1 MNSAYLRPPL
11 PIYRVLAF
19 CTLPLLLWLAGNVAL
34 SRLGPLQTLYWGDY
48 VRTTLPPFE
57 LPKFDPATTPQAE
70 YQVLLCTGAAGHEV
84 LLKVNGRPLPEDMH
98 LAPVPMTASQYNPW
112 LRRNIY
118 GGRVAIGFVIAPIM
132 FSVVFVALLAGG
144 GFLLDQKRLLRFRSQ
159 ERHIKGPE
167 LVLPGEFSRRVK
179 GNGIGFRV
187 ERLVRKPSLVRIERS
202 VEVQHQLMQ
211 GDNGAGKTVAMFAL
225 ADQFEAAGETCI
237 YYDPDCQFLKRY
249 WKPGDFIFGPDERSA
264 SYSPSDEIDYSSVAN
279 AEATAMSQAE
289 SLYPG
294 RLGTKDF
301 FFTNS
306 ARLIYKHCLT
316 NYRPNAAQLAQFYIH
331 ADPLIDAIAKGTE
344 LEEMLRKNTP
354 GLRASIIS
362 TLTQC
367 LFALQQ
373 IPGEEPGRPKLS
385 AREYVAIKGRRP
397 SIFFTASENTKTA
410 FSPLHRL
417 MIDSLIRQFLSQPE
431 QPEPVVRM
439 FLDEL
444 PALGELST
452 MKDASSRGRK
462 YGIDLIL
469 GFQGRSQLKAIYGEE
484 VESIFSAPFT
494 KLLLHTGEPDGAD
507 WASRMLGEHDIECL
521 TEHLSADGKRSYS
534 TQQRANQR
542 LVTQSE
548 LGSLKNRVGYL
559 RYAGYVVKLKLA
571 LPPTRPARCEA
582 FIART
587 GVAPVQLPMPNLEAI
602 RMQEAKDRQRAA
614 EQAAAKPYKPPT
626 PAKTQDG
633 GTGALSLETSGE

>member
-1 MNSAYLRPPL
+1 MNSAYLRPPI
-11 PIYRVLAF
+11 PVFRVLAF
-19 CTLPLLLWLAGNVAL
+19 CTLPLLLWVAVHVEVGK
-34 SRLGPLQTLYWGDY
+34 LGPLQTLYWSDY
-48 VRTTLPPFE
+48 LCSTVPSFE
-57 LPKFDPATTPQAE
+57 LPQFGQASKAKTE

-84 LLKVNGRPLPEDMH
+84 PLTVNGRPLPEDMH

-118 GGRVAIGFVIAPIM
+118 GGQVALGFLLVPFLVSAM
-132 FSVVFVALLAGG
+132 FVALLAGG
-144 GFLLDQKRLLRFRSQ
+144 GFLVDQKRLLKFRSQ

-167 LVLPGEFSRRVK
+167 LVTPAEFSRRVK

-187 ERLVRKPSLVRIERS
+187 ERLGRKPGLVRIERS

-264 SYSPSDEIDYSSVAN
+264 SYSPADEIDYTSVAN

-373 IPGEEPGRPKLS
+373 IPGEELGRPKLS
-385 AREYVAIKGRRP
+385 AREYVGMKGRRP

-548 LGSLKNRVGYL
+548 LGSLKNRAGYL

-571 LPPTRPARCEA
+571 LPPGRAARCEA

-602 RMQEAKDRQRAA
+602 RAQEQKDKQRAA
-614 EQAAAKPYKPPT
+614 EQAAAKPYQPPT
-626 PAKTQDG
+626 PTKPQDG
-633 GTGALSLETSGE
+633 GIGALSLETSGD

>member
-11 PIYRVLAF
+11 PVFRVLAF
-19 CTLPLLLWLAGNVAL
+19 CTLPLVLWLAVRVEL
-34 SRLGPLQTLYWGDY
+34 SKLGPLQTLYWSDY
-48 VRTTLPPFE
+48 LRSTIPSFE
-57 LPKFDPATTPQAE
+57 LPQFGQATKAKAE
-70 YQVLLCTGAAGHEV
+70 YQVLLCTGAVGHEV
-84 LLKVNGRPLPEDMH
+84 PLTVNGRPMPEDMH
-98 LAPVPMTASQYNPW
+98 LVTVPMTASQYNPW

-118 GGRVAIGFVIAPIM
+118 GGQVALGFLLVP
-132 FSVVFVALLAGG
+132 VFVSAMLVALLAGG
-144 GFLLDQKRLLRFRSQ
+144 GFLLDQKRLLKFRSQ

-167 LVLPGEFSRRVK
+167 LVTPAEFNRRVK
-179 GNGIGFRV
+179 GDGIGFRV
-187 ERLVRKPSLVRIERS
+187 ERLGRKPGLVRIERS

-225 ADQFEAAGETCI
+225 ADQFEAASETCI

-264 SYSPSDEIDYSSVAN
+264 SYNPADEIDYSSVAN

-316 NYRPNAAQLAQFYIH
+316 NYRPNAAELAQFYIH

-385 AREYVAIKGRRP
+385 AREYVAFKGRRP

-507 WASRMLGEHDIECL
+507 WASRMLGEHHIECL
-521 TEHLSADGKRSYS
+521 TEHLSADSKRSYS

-571 LPPTRPARCEA
+571 LPPSRPARCEA

-602 RMQEAKDRQRAA
+602 RAREQKDKQRAA
-614 EQAAAKPYKPPT
+614 EQAAAKPYQPPT
-626 PAKTQDG
+626 LAKPQDG
-633 GTGALSLETSGE
+633 GIGALSLETSGD